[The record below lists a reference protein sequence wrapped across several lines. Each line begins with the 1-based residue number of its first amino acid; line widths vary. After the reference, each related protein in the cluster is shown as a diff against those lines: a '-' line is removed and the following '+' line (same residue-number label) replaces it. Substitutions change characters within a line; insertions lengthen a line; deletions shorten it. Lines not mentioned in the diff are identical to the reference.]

1 MLYCNIMKIIF
12 PGCLFTILAILL
24 FGFVMASKDTE
35 SKPKQ
40 EPELRNAHY
49 VIFLDDS
56 NKVIWRSRCSEGLD
70 VYYDKEVSAYRI
82 KMYRKLKGG
91 WFIEPD
97 ETQILKVKEQNYSY
111 KKVSCDK

>member
-1 MLYCNIMKIIF
+1 MLYCNIMKILF
-12 PGCLFTILAILL
+12 PGCLFTIFAILL

-35 SKPKQ
+35 PKP
-40 EPELRNAHY
+40 EPELRDAKY

-70 VYYDKEVSAYRI
+70 VYYNKEVSAYKI

-91 WFIEPD
+91 WFVEPD
-97 ETQILKVKEQNYSY
+97 ETKILKVKEQNYSY
-111 KKVSCDK
+111 KKVPCDK